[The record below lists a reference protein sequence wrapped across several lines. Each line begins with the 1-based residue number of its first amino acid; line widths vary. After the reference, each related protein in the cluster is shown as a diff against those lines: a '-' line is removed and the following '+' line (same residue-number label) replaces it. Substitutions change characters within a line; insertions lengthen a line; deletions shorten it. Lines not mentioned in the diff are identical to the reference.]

1 MRDTDRDVPDHLA
14 HFTLTSGFDLF
25 NPDVTIELT
34 EQSKEFYVNAAP
46 GAGFIFI
53 LELPDRNI
61 GDDPSS
67 VTLHLVPAF
76 YKDDGLIHGVNQKGD
91 TYPFSLDIIIAPIG
105 SLNSGIQHDQVASL
119 LGLGSKR
126 DNGLLM
132 GGSVFK
138 AGSAVR
144 FLATLPDREGRIPN
158 DYLLTRDHVNQ
169 RWSLHFVNRVPLSNH
184 GGCVLSEID
193 TSTIQGLDE
202 ALEHL
207 PEKEIITDY
216 TFAERH
222 EITNIL
228 TQLPI
233 PKTELTVHINSSAIE
248 PNLLNESRSDTIH
261 LNTDYEHHQCSITY
275 HSTLEQADFQIN
287 PVELPE
293 QIQKVIKQLILEP
306 SGAVSSEVNES
317 LTRMFNELINEP
329 LNREGQVY
337 GFKSYN
343 NRSSSLNVLS
353 IKYTDHYYAFFNSST
368 KGHNAHLLQ
377 LPNEIPLKIFEKI
390 VNGLCLG
397 LNFPP
402 ESELGSNPRVPCG
415 FIGPRAHLCI
425 EQIWLYSSLTPITQ
439 SLSDEPFHSALQTEV
454 LSELRHPDPE
464 GAHSDNSSIKDP
476 YLELLSIVNSGFFI
490 EPGIRFKEQFYP
502 NLKALVKALE
512 NKDELID
519 LQYIALKG
527 IEKNNEVK
535 EQHPKR
541 DHTQNNYRLILFES
555 ICNAQSLEEA
565 VDDIKSKFPQLCQR
579 LVDTNKNT
587 SS

>member
-1 MRDTDRDVPDHLA
+1 MRDTDGGFPDQPA

-34 EQSKEFYVNAAP
+34 EQSKEFYENAAP
-46 GAGFIFI
+46 GAGFIYI
-53 LELPDRNI
+53 LELPDLNV
-61 GDDPSS
+61 GDDPSR
-67 VTLHLVPAF
+67 VTLHLFPAF

-91 TYPFSLDIIIAPIG
+91 TYPFSLDLNIAPLG

-126 DNGLLM
+126 DQGLLM
-132 GGSVFK
+132 GGSVWK

-144 FLATLPDREGRIPN
+144 FLINLPDREGRIPN

-169 RWSLHFVNRVPLSNH
+169 RWSLHFVNRVPLSTL

-202 ALEHL
+202 ALNL
-207 PEKEIITDY
+207 LSEKEIITDY
-216 TFAERH
+216 TFAERR

-228 TQLPI
+228 SHLPI
-233 PKTELTVHINSSAIE
+233 PQTELTVHLNSSAIVH
-248 PNLLNESRSDTIH
+248 ESRSDTIH
-261 LNTDYEHHQCSITY
+261 LITDYEHHQCSITY

-293 QIQKVIKQLILEP
+293 QIQKVIKKIILEP
-306 SGAVSSEVNES
+306 SWALSSEVSES

-329 LNREGQVY
+329 VNREGQVY

-353 IKYTDHYYAFFNSST
+353 IKYTDHYHAFFNSAI
-368 KGHNAHLLQ
+368 KGNNAHALQ
-377 LPNEIPLKIFEKI
+377 LPNEIPLKIFEII
-390 VNGLCLG
+390 VNALCLG
-397 LNFPP
+397 LHFPP

-425 EQIWLYSSLTPITQ
+425 EQNWLNSSLTLNTQ
-439 SLSDEPFHSALQTEV
+439 FLFDEPIHSALQTEV
-454 LSELRHPDPE
+454 LSELSQPEPE
-464 GAHSDNSSIKDP
+464 GVHSDNSLIKEP

-527 IEKNNEVK
+527 IEKNNEII

-565 VDDIKSKFPQLCQR
+565 VDDIKSKFPQLCER
-579 LVDTNKNT
+579 LVDINKNT